1 MLGAVAWESVTGPDT
16 PLVDIGAT
24 VDLWVRGGMPAP
36 KLVLGPATYGPS
48 WTLANVGQQ
57 TMGAPATGPGKA
69 QPATQTA
76 GTMA

>member
-1 MLGAVAWESVTGPDT
+1 M
-16 PLVDIGAT
+16 
-24 VDLWVRGGMPAP
+24 DLWVRGGMPAR

-48 WTLANVGQQ
+48 WTLANVGQH